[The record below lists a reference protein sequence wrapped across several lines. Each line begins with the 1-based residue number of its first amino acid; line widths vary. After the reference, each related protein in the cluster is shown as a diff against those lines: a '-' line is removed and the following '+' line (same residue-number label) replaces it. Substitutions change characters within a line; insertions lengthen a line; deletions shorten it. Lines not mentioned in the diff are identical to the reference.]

1 MKIQAIKKHWKTLEK
16 GKRITV
22 LYGGS
27 RSGKTFTILQYLATK
42 AIEGKFKLAS
52 VVSKTFSH
60 LRKGALRE
68 FRAIVE
74 PLGELVHQNRSLL
87 TFAFPSGAVVEFFSA
102 DTEAK
107 LRGPQRDWLFIN
119 EANLLS
125 QEEFAQLYMRTAD
138 RIFLDFNPVGKF
150 WLDDFLEQL
159 NPDDYIIDKSTHW
172 DNPFLSKA
180 QREAIEN
187 MRFIDEV
194 LYKIYALGEREDYR
208 GRAVLNWD
216 IAIEGQ
222 YDHIAAKTRPYIGI
236 DFGFSHAETAVVAA
250 WQIGQYELYVKEL
263 LYRQGQCLDE
273 IKRVLENVDYE
284 VALADAAQPDMI
296 TALQALGLEYVSACR
311 KMELRQSYALL
322 NRYKLIIEPKSANL
336 IREVKNL
343 QWRDEKHLN
352 GYSDHAIDALR
363 YIVHFLYL

>member
-1 MKIQAIKKHWKTLEK
+1 MKIKAIKKHWKILDK
-16 GKRITV
+16 NKRITI
-22 LYGGS
+22 LYGGT
-27 RSGKTFTILQYLATK
+27 RSGKTFTILQYIAVN
-42 AIEGKFKLAS
+42 AILGKFKLAS

-68 FRAIVE
+68 FRSIVQ
-74 PLGELVHQNRSLL
+74 PLGELIKENKSLM
-87 TFAFPSGAVVEFFSA
+87 TFTFPSGAVVEFFSA

-119 EANLLS
+119 EVNLLS
-125 QEEFAQLYMRTAD
+125 QEEFAQLYMRTSD

-150 WLDDFLEQL
+150 WLDDFIENL
-159 NPDDYIIDKSTHW
+159 NPDDYVIDKSTHW

-216 IAIEGQ
+216 IATEGQ
-222 YDHIAAKTRPYIGI
+222 YDHIAARTRPYIGI
-236 DFGFSHAETAVVAA
+236 DFGFSYAETAVVAA
-250 WQIGQYELYVKEL
+250 WQVGQYELYVKEL
-263 LYRQGQCLDE
+263 LYKQGQCIDD
-273 IKRVLENVDYE
+273 IKNVLQSIDYE

-296 TALQALGLEYVSACR
+296 KALQALGLDYIAPC
-311 KMELRQSYALL
+311 KKIELRQSYAIL
-322 NRYKLIIEPKSANL
+322 NRYRIIIDPKSVNL

-343 QWRDEKHLN
+343 QWKDEKHLN
-352 GYSDHAIDALR
+352 GYADHAIDALR
-363 YIVHFLYL
+363 YIVHYLYL